1 MGLSFDCAT
10 CMALVET
17 SSYSLLSSAFIG
29 KTGGSTI
36 SLLLRNGCHSFVKK
50 PCHNVPN
57 ETIVS
62 ELVTNY
68 YHSMFTSNVLERR
81 VSPKVFALLTI

>member
-1 MGLSFDCAT
+1 MGLSFDSAT
-10 CMALVET
+10 WMALVDT
-17 SSYSLLSSAFIG
+17 SSYSLLSSAFTG

-36 SLLLRNGCHSFVKK
+36 SILLRNGCHSFVKK

-68 YHSMFTSNVLERR
+68 YHSTFTEQCIQRR
-81 VSPKVFALLTI
+81 VSPRVFALLTI